1 MQRLPKGLI
10 LPTVIGANVLVR
22 HQVFMESLISAMQ
35 AGGMVLPSLA
45 GYDNIWCGG
54 SDVTLLPE
62 SYFYRIG
69 NYGYL
74 GVNSSTSSLTF
85 HSSACSFQGL
95 YHQGDEL
102 TP

>member
-10 LPTVIGANVLVR
+10 LPTV
-22 HQVFMESLISAMQ
+22 M
-35 AGGMVLPSLA
+35 LPSLA
-45 GYDNIWCGG
+45 GYDNIWCGA

-69 NYGYL
+69 AYGYL

-95 YHQGDEL
+95 YHQL
-102 TP
+102 